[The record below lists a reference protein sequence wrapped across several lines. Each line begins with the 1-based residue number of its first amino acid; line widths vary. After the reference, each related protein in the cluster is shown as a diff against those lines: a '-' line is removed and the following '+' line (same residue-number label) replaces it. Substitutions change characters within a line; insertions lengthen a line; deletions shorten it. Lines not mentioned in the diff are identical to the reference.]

1 MNMNITE
8 EKRNEG
14 VIFFQNRVLELLAKE
29 HSLNEVLDF
38 LISGIE
44 KQTKNSIGS
53 ILLLDETGEKLF
65 HGASLHLPKAFIAA
79 IDGVPLGPD
88 MGSCGTAAYRK
99 ETIIVEDIAN
109 DPLWT
114 RGKSLALR
122 HGLQA
127 CWSSPIFS
135 KDHQVLGTFALYY
148 DKPQKPSAFELSLI
162 RSSAYIAGI
171 AIENKRNEKKVK
183 DRTQELENKNQALQE
198 ILGQIEIEKKEIRDA
213 ITVNSEKLLLP
224 LLKKLRNKNKDTKTF
239 DLLESNIREL
249 TSEFGSKIS
258 NKLLK
263 LSPKELELCN
273 LIKNGFESKE
283 IANLHGISKK
293 TVDTHRRN
301 IRHKLGIANKEI
313 NLTVYLN
320 SI

>member
-1 MNMNITE
+1 MDITE
-8 EKRNEG
+8 QKRNEG
-14 VIFFQNRVLELLAKE
+14 VIAFQNKVLELLAKE
-29 HSLNEVLDF
+29 HSLNEILDY
-38 LISGIE
+38 LICGIE
-44 KQTKNSIGS
+44 KQTTSAKGS
-53 ILLLDETGEKLF
+53 ILLLNKTREKLF
-65 HGASLHLPKAFIAA
+65 HGASPNMPRAFIEA
-79 IDGVPLGPD
+79 IDGVPLGPN
-88 MGSCGTAAYRK
+88 MGSCGTAAFRK
-99 ETIIVEDIAN
+99 KTVIVEDIAN
-109 DPLWT
+109 DPLWA
-114 RGKSLALR
+114 RGKGLALK

-127 CWSSPIFS
+127 CWSTPIFS
-135 KDHQVLGTFALYY
+135 KDNQVLGTFALYY
-148 DKPQKPSAFELSLI
+148 GKPHKPSGFELSLI

-171 AIENKRNEKKVK
+171 AIENKRNEKKIR
-183 DRTQELENKNQALQE
+183 DRTRELENKNQALQE
-198 ILGQIEIEKKEIRDA
+198 ILSQIEIEKKEIRDA
-213 ITVNSEKLLLP
+213 ITINSEKLLLP
-224 LLKKLRNKNKDTKTF
+224 LIRKLRNRNADAKTF
-239 DLLESNIREL
+239 DLLENNIREL
-249 TSEFGSKIS
+249 TSEFGGKIS